1 MSQISFDTA
10 TNNAVSATPSGFGEM
25 SSEEFIEIIF
35 TELTNQD
42 PLEPND
48 TSALLEQLNSIRSI
62 ESDLKLAQTFE
73 SLVLENQIASG
84 SNMIGKFIG
93 GLTEDAQRVAG
104 YVVSAIRQ
112 GDEVFL
118 ELDNGWLIDIENVE
132 TILDPAFLDDPPPPI
147 GGGNDDDSDDGDSAD
162 DPPPAPDGDGQSQ
175 NPPVGSGDDSIPDN
189 DGPASAG

>member
-10 TNNAVSATPSGFGEM
+10 TNNAVNSPVNGFSEM
-25 SSEEFIEIIF
+25 SSEEFIKVIF

-42 PLEPND
+42 PLEPSD
-48 TSALLEQLNSIRSI
+48 TSALLDQLNSIRSI
-62 ESDLKLAQTFE
+62 ESDLKLTQSFE
-73 SLVLENQIASG
+73 ALVLESQIASA

-93 GLTEDAQRVAG
+93 GLTPDAQRVAG

-118 ELDNGWLIDIENVE
+118 ELDTGWLLELESVE

-147 GGGNDDDSDDGDSAD
+147 GDDDDDDDSNDDIDPDPVDDTGGQVG
-162 DPPPAPDGDGQSQ
+162 DPPI
-175 NPPVGSGDDSIPDN
+175 GSGDGSIPDGE
-189 DGPASAG
+189 GPLTAG